1 MTQASIEQEL
11 LELRRTWSSYLVDTP
26 YEIKHRKDNN
36 GKTNII
42 NTYSSM
48 IQRTQELYAIQR
60 ELLCNNNHW

>member
-1 MTQASIEQEL
+1 MTQEQIDKGIT
-11 LELRRTWSSYLVDTP
+11 ELRRQWNNYLANTP
-26 YEIKHRKDNN
+26 YEIKHRKDSN

-48 IQRTQELYAIQR
+48 IQQTQELYAIQR

>member
-36 GKTNII
+36 V
-42 NTYSSM
+42 
-48 IQRTQELYAIQR
+48 L
-60 ELLCNNNHW
+60 

>member
-11 LELRRTWSSYLVDTP
+11 LELRRSWSNYLVDTP
-26 YEIKHRKDNN
+26 YEIKHRKDSN

-42 NTYSSM
+42 NVYSSM

-60 ELLCNNNHW
+60 ELLYNNNH